1 MTFLC
6 RNFAAGKYSLPA
18 FVRRGRLVVTCPPKI
33 PRIVSGF
40 NRMKAVIIV
49 LLPALEAVAEEHA
62 A

>member
-1 MTFLC
+1 M
-6 RNFAAGKYSLPA
+6 
-18 FVRRGRLVVTCPPKI
+18 TCPPKI